1 MSLDAAE
8 YAVVKVDEI
17 RDELRR
23 SRSYRALEQGVTVIA
38 LGTMAYGFC
47 MLYEVLSDVGNK
59 VEEIIGN
66 VVEGIPVSDVV
77 FTDEG
82 FTILEAH
89 YEAKGWLAHWSFLR
103 LYEDL
108 RSKYQGSPDK
118 ALPYTARVQAT
129 VAEWTGIIR
138 KVKPEVIA
146 VNEVPKIHPVDRV
159 VGAILN
165 NRRTYFGLVGGLALL
180 PAVPAVGGILR
191 SSLKH
196 ESS

>member
-1 MSLDAAE
+1 MSVDAAA

-17 RDELRR
+17 HGELRR
-23 SRSYRALEQGVTVIA
+23 SRSYRALEQGVTVIGFGV
-38 LGTMAYGFC
+38 LCYGFC
-47 MLYEVLSDVGNK
+47 MLYEVLSDMGNK

-66 VVEGIPVSDVV
+66 VVEGIPVPESV

-108 RSKYQGSPDK
+108 RSKYQGNK
-118 ALPYTARVQAT
+118 ALPYTARVQAK
-129 VAEWTGIIR
+129 VAEWTAIIR
-138 KVKPEVIA
+138 KVKPEAIT
-146 VNEVPKIHPVDRV
+146 EEKIPKIHPVDRV

-180 PAVPAVGGILR
+180 PAVPAVGSILR
-191 SSLKH
+191 SSLRH
-196 ESS
+196 EAS